1 MTLWLKQTAAHYAST
16 LWSFSAINLRSA
28 VRRPPVGTL
37 WVSALPLIVCTL
49 CVSLGREW
57 RRGLRVQVNHIGL
70 IDRNLEATLVS
81 DDSVLLT
88 GKGPPEYSN
97 GSQLTNC
104 IHKVAMITHNTLAAI
119 ANLLAFLAVILAV
132 AYHVVA
138 VNVRQAEQ
146 KRQE

>member
-1 MTLWLKQTAAHYAST
+1 
-16 LWSFSAINLRSA
+16 
-28 VRRPPVGTL
+28 
-37 WVSALPLIVCTL
+37 
-49 CVSLGREW
+49 
-57 RRGLRVQVNHIGL
+57 
-70 IDRNLEATLVS
+70 LEATLVP

-88 GKGPPEYSN
+88 GKGQLEYSK

-104 IHKVAMITHNTLAAI
+104 IRKVAMITQHTLAAI

-146 KRQE
+146 KRRE